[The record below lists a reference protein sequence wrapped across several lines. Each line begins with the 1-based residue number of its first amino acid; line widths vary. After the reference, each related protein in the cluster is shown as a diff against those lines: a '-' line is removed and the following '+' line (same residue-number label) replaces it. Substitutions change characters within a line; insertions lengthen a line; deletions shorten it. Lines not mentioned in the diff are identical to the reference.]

1 MRLTES
7 ARTARAAGTL
17 AKYALRVSP
26 RDSLSSTGCR
36 PYGPWTRPP
45 LANSHGRP
53 WNFNPAGTGAAGVA
67 ATIDIRSMK
76 CYTHCMAADLRF
88 MTEVFRI
95 VKAAIHL
102 DVAKVRNYTAFL
114 ASKLEDTGEGGAALR
129 LRRLLDDSDHDL
141 RPLSASLVP
150 VLPVDDESRFPLLE
164 KVRLRELQEP
174 AMVLDEA
181 QLLTVREFLS
191 IAKSY
196 AQLEAEG
203 LPASVNMLLYG
214 PPGCGK
220 SRLARH
226 IARDLG
232 LDLYVARLDG
242 LISSYLGSTSKNIRA
257 LFEFASRTPCVL
269 FLDEFDAIA
278 KLRADTQELGE
289 LKRVVN
295 SFIQNLDTLGTQSVV
310 VAATNHEAL
319 LDKAV
324 WRRFDYKVQLNYP
337 GSELR
342 RRLWE
347 EFRGELDFSPKQL
360 AALVD
365 LSDGFSGHEIQEV
378 CIRLHRRRVT
388 QGVAPRF
395 QDLFPTIQS
404 VAIGEGESRR
414 FVAGL
419 DASDLPGVGAALRR
433 RNPKLYSHALLG
445 ELSGVSAATMYR
457 WIKGRSD
464 G

>member
-1 MRLTES
+1 MN
-7 ARTARAAGTL
+7 G
-17 AKYALRVSP
+17 
-26 RDSLSSTGCR
+26 
-36 PYGPWTRPP
+36 
-45 LANSHGRP
+45 
-53 WNFNPAGTGAAGVA
+53 
-67 ATIDIRSMK
+67 
-76 CYTHCMAADLRF
+76 DLRF
-88 MTEVFRI
+88 INELFRI
-95 VKAAIHL
+95 VRAAIHL
-102 DVAKVRNYTAFL
+102 DIDKVRNYTAFL
-114 ASKLEDTGEGGAALR
+114 ASKLEDAGEEGVAHR
-129 LRRLLDDSDHDL
+129 LRRLLEDSDHDL
-141 RPLSASLVP
+141 RPLAASLAPAVP
-150 VLPVDDESRFPLLE
+150 VDEESRFPLLE
-164 KVRLRELQEP
+164 KVKIREMHEP

-181 QLLTVREFLS
+181 QLMTVQEYLS
-191 IAKSY
+191 IAKSH

-203 LPASVNMLLYG
+203 LPSSVNVLLYG

-220 SRLARH
+220 SRLARY

-232 LDLYVARLDG
+232 LDLFVARLDG

-278 KLRADTQELGE
+278 KLRADTHELGE

-324 WRRFDYKVQLNYP
+324 WRRFDYRIQLDYP
-337 GSELR
+337 GAELR
-342 RRLWE
+342 RRLWA
-347 EFRGELDFSPKQL
+347 EFLGELDFSPKQM

-365 LSDGFSGHEIQEV
+365 LSDGFSGHEIREV

-395 QDLFPTIQS
+395 QDLFPTLQR

-419 DASDLPGVGAALRR
+419 DATDRPGVVAALRR
-433 RNPKLYSHALLG
+433 RDPKLYSRAALA
-445 ELSGVSAATMYR
+445 ELFGVSPATTHR
-457 WIKGRSD
+457 WIKERFD

>member
-1 MRLTES
+1 MN
-7 ARTARAAGTL
+7 G
-17 AKYALRVSP
+17 
-26 RDSLSSTGCR
+26 
-36 PYGPWTRPP
+36 
-45 LANSHGRP
+45 
-53 WNFNPAGTGAAGVA
+53 
-67 ATIDIRSMK
+67 DIR
-76 CYTHCMAADLRF
+76 F
-88 MTEVFRI
+88 MSELFRI
-95 VKAAIHL
+95 VRAAIHL
-102 DVAKVRNYTAFL
+102 DIDKVRNYTEFL
-114 ASKLEDTGEGGAALR
+114 ASKLEDAGEESTARR
-129 LRRLLDDSDHDL
+129 LRKLLEDSDHDL
-141 RPLSASLVP
+141 RPIAASMAP
-150 VLPVDDESRFPLLE
+150 ALPVDEESRFPLLE
-164 KVRLRELQEP
+164 KVKIRQLHEP
-174 AMVLDEA
+174 AMVLDDA
-181 QLLTVREFLS
+181 QLMTVQEYLS

-203 LPASVNMLLYG
+203 LPSSVNMLLYG

-220 SRLARH
+220 SRLARY

-324 WRRFDYKVQLNYP
+324 WRRFDYRIQLGYP
-337 GSELR
+337 GVELR
-342 RRLWE
+342 RRLWA
-347 EFRGELDFSPKQL
+347 EFLGELDFSPKQT
-360 AALVD
+360 AVLVD

-395 QDLFPTIQS
+395 QDLFPTIQG

-419 DASDLPGVGAALRR
+419 DTSDLPGVAAALRR
-433 RNPKLYSHALLG
+433 RNQKLYSHAALADLF
-445 ELSGVSAATMYR
+445 GVSPATTHR
-457 WIKGRSD
+457 WIKDRLD
-464 G
+464 R

>member
-1 MRLTES
+1 M
-7 ARTARAAGTL
+7 
-17 AKYALRVSP
+17 
-26 RDSLSSTGCR
+26 
-36 PYGPWTRPP
+36 
-45 LANSHGRP
+45 N
-53 WNFNPAGTGAAGVA
+53 
-67 ATIDIRSMK
+67 
-76 CYTHCMAADLRF
+76 
-88 MTEVFRI
+88 EVFRI
-95 VKAAIHL
+95 VRAAIRL
-102 DVAKVRNYTAFL
+102 DIDKVRNYTSFL
-114 ASKLEDTGEGGAALR
+114 ASKLEDAGEESVARR
-129 LRRLLDDSDHDL
+129 LRRLLEDSDHEL
-141 RPLSASLVP
+141 RPLSASLAPTVP
-150 VLPVDDESRFPLLE
+150 VDEESRFPLLE
-164 KVRLRELQEP
+164 RVKYREMREP
-174 AMVLDEA
+174 EMILDETDRMTI
-181 QLLTVREFLS
+181 QEFLS

-203 LPASVNMLLYG
+203 LPSSVNVLLYG

-220 SRLARH
+220 SRLARY

-232 LDLYVARLDG
+232 LELYMARLDG

-310 VAATNHEAL
+310 VAATNHETL

-324 WRRFDYKVQLNYP
+324 WRRFDYRIQLNYP
-337 GSELR
+337 GAELR
-342 RRLWE
+342 RRLWA
-347 EFRGELDFSPKQL
+347 EFLGELGFTPKQL

-365 LSDGFSGHEIQEV
+365 LSEGFSGHEIQEV

-388 QGVAPRF
+388 RGVAPRF
-395 QDLFPTIQS
+395 QDLLPTLQG

-419 DASDLPGVGAALRR
+419 DAGDLPGAAATLRR
-433 RNPKLYSHALLG
+433 RNPKLYSLAVLG
-445 ELSGVSAATMYR
+445 ELFGVSPATTHR
-457 WIKGRSD
+457 WIKERLD